1 MNGTTLS
8 SDLPSESDDRAAAEE
23 EYAKRL
29 TKISKMPLGTKE
41 CGTLKASLVSV
52 KAELEAMGNAH
63 AEVAAGMRRELEE
76 AVISTSNLIREKR
89 KLVSS
94 WPRQVLIS
102 DSKQY
107 RKVETNQTSS
117 GTTTPQAKRQVRR
130 RLHQSQRLHSPTKY
144 AIGQRTG

>member
-1 MNGTTLS
+1 MSDAKSICEEVKAFYHERYCPS
-8 SDLPSESDDRAAAEE
+8 SNLPSESDDRAAAEE
-23 EYAKRL
+23 EYAKKL
-29 TKISKMPLGTKE
+29 IKISKMSLGTKE

-89 KLVSS
+89 KLVYS

-107 RKVETNQTSS
+107 
-117 GTTTPQAKRQVRR
+117 
-130 RLHQSQRLHSPTKY
+130 
-144 AIGQRTG
+144 